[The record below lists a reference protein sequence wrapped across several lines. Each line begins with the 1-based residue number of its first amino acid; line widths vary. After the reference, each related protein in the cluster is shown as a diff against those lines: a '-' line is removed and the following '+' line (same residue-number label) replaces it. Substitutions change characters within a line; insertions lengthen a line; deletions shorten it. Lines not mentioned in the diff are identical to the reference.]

1 MLTTRRGLDPD
12 HMKATRLETGMAKA
26 SPHHNPRQA
35 AQLNPAGYTSP
46 LGPTFLTPDCGYSV
60 VHGTLYDH
68 LADDIWFPGDP
79 LLLSIDADFGSLVR
93 NIRRTRNLLRRELR
107 QTISPRRK
115 RQIRSQRQILAAAQA
130 YFQLATEMSA
140 DVALEGSVAR

>member
-1 MLTTRRGLDPD
+1 
-12 HMKATRLETGMAKA
+12 MAKA
-26 SPHHNPRQA
+26 SPHPDPRQA
-35 AQLNPAGYTSP
+35 AQLHRAGYSSP

-60 VHGTLYDH
+60 LHGTLYDH
-68 LADDIWFPGDP
+68 LADDIWFPGD
-79 LLLSIDADFGSLVR
+79 LLILKLDADFGSLVR

-115 RQIRSQRQILAAAQA
+115 REIDEQRQILAAAQA

-140 DVALEGSVAR
+140 DVALERSVAR

>member
-1 MLTTRRGLDPD
+1 
-12 HMKATRLETGMAKA
+12 MKATRLETGMANT
-26 SPHHNPRQA
+26 SPHPNPRQA
-35 AQLNPAGYTSP
+35 AQLHRVDYTSP

-60 VHGTLYDH
+60 LHGTLYDH

-93 NIRRTRNLLRRELR
+93 NIQRTRDLLRRELL

-115 RQIRSQRQILAAAQA
+115 RQIRSQREILAVAQA
-130 YFQLATEMSA
+130 HFELATDLGACVVPE
-140 DVALEGSVAR
+140 EGGAR

>member
-1 MLTTRRGLDPD
+1 
-12 HMKATRLETGMAKA
+12 MKATRLETGMAKA
-26 SPHHNPRQA
+26 SSRPNPRQA
-35 AQLNPAGYTSP
+35 AKSYPAGYSSP
-46 LGPTFLTPDCGYSV
+46 LGPTFLTPECGFSV
-60 VHGTLYDH
+60 LHGCIYDH
-68 LADDIWFPGDP
+68 VADDIWFPGDP
-79 LLLSIDADFGSLVR
+79 LILKLDADFGSLVR

-115 RQIRSQRQILAAAQA
+115 RQIDEQRQILAAAQA

>member
-1 MLTTRRGLDPD
+1 
-12 HMKATRLETGMAKA
+12 MKATRLETGMANT
-26 SPHHNPRQA
+26 SPHPNPRQA
-35 AQLNPAGYTSP
+35 AQLHRVDYTSP

-60 VHGTLYDH
+60 LHGTLYDH

-79 LLLSIDADFGSLVR
+79 LILKLDADFGSLVR

-115 RQIRSQRQILAAAQA
+115 RQIDEQRQILAAAQA

-140 DVALEGSVAR
+140 DIALEGSVAR